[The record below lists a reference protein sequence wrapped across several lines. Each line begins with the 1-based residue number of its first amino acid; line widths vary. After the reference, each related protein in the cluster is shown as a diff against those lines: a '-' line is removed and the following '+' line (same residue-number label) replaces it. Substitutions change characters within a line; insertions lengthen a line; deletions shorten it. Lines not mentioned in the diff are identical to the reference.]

1 MVQGGLARRA
11 IARLKSAGVPV
22 APILRRVGLTPE
34 LIADPEERLYYEFA
48 AVHESKSGT
57 RLPIWNV
64 QIESVGIGPMRRD
77 HGLVGFC
84 RLPSRAHRLVSS
96 GICRTCSH
104 AV

>member
-48 AVHESKSGT
+48 SADCAE
-57 RLPIWNV
+57 P
-64 QIESVGIGPMRRD
+64 
-77 HGLVGFC
+77 
-84 RLPSRAHRLVSS
+84 
-96 GICRTCSH
+96 RT
-104 AV
+104 AAP